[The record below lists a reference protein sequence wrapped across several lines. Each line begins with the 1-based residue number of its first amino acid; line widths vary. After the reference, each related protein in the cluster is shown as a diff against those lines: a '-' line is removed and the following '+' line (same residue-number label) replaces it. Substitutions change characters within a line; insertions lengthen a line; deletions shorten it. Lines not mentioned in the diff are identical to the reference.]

1 MTKPLK
7 SRRDFLR
14 SGGSIVSASWLAIN
28 MPLIVSAAQTAAENN
43 EAGVGFENI
52 TVEESVEL
60 SALVN
65 QIIPPDETPGASE
78 AGVVYFIDLALGSFM
93 SSAAPGLRQGLE
105 ELQQKTKSTHPE
117 VNRFSEL
124 TPDQQTRML
133 KSVEDTPLFGMLYF
147 MTLSGMFC
155 LPRYAGNRN
164 NAGWDLI
171 GFDHRHAWQPP
182 FGYYDAA
189 VHGQVTSGGDED
201 EHV

>member
-1 MTKPLK
+1 MTIIGN
-7 SRRDFLR
+7 SRRDFLK

-43 EAGVGFENI
+43 EAGGAFENI

-60 SALVN
+60 SALVD
-65 QIIPPDETPGASE
+65 QIIPPDETPGATE
-78 AGVVYFIDLALGSFM
+78 IGVVYFIDLALGSFM
-93 SSAAPGLRQGLE
+93 SSAAPGLRQGLK
-105 ELQQKTKSTHPE
+105 ELQETTKSAYPTI
-117 VNRFSEL
+117 NRFSEL
-124 TPDQQTRML
+124 ALDQQTKML
-133 KSVEDTPLFGMLYF
+133 KSVEDTPLFGMLHF

-155 LPRYAGNRN
+155 LPAYAGNKK

-189 VHGQVTSGGDED
+189 VHAQTPSGED
-201 EHV
+201 EHEQV

>member
-1 MTKPLK
+1 
-7 SRRDFLR
+7 
-14 SGGSIVSASWLAIN
+14 

-43 EAGVGFENI
+43 EAGVSFENI

-65 QIIPPDETPGASE
+65 QIIPPDETPGAAE
-78 AGVVYFIDLALGSFM
+78 IGVVHFIDVALGSFM
-93 SSAAPGLRQGLE
+93 SGKSSGLRQGLE
-105 ELQQKTKSTHPE
+105 ELQQRTKSAYPKI
-117 VNRFSEL
+117 NRFSEL
-124 TPDQQTRML
+124 APDQQTEML
-133 KSVEDTPLFGMLYF
+133 KSAEGTPLFGLLAPDQQTEVLNSTEGTPLFRILYD
-147 MTLSGMFC
+147 MTLIGMFC

-189 VHGQVTSGGDED
+189 VHGQVPSGGDED

>member
-1 MTKPLK
+1 MTIPRN
-7 SRRDFLR
+7 SRRDFLK

-43 EAGVGFENI
+43 EAGVSFENI

-65 QIIPPDETPGASE
+65 QIIPPDETPGAAE
-78 AGVVYFIDLALGSFM
+78 VGVVYFIDVALGSFM
-93 SSAAPGLRQGLE
+93 SGKAPALRQGLK
-105 ELQQKTKSTHPE
+105 ELQERTKSAYPKI
-117 VNRFSEL
+117 NRFSEL
-124 TPDQQTRML
+124 APDQQTEML
-133 KSVEDTPLFGMLYF
+133 KSAEDTSLFEMLHV

-164 NAGWDLI
+164 NAGWELI

-189 VHGQVTSGGDED
+189 VHGQVPSGGDED
-201 EHV
+201 EYV

>member
-7 SRRDFLR
+7 SRRDFLK

-43 EAGVGFENI
+43 EAGVSFENI

-65 QIIPPDETPGASE
+65 QIIPPDETPGAAE
-78 AGVVYFIDLALGSFM
+78 VGVVYFIDLALGSFM

-105 ELQQKTKSTHPE
+105 ELQQKTKSAHPK

-124 TPDQQTRML
+124 TLDQQTQML
-133 KSVEDTPLFGMLYF
+133 KSVEDTPLFEMLYF

-155 LPRYAGNRN
+155 LPSYAGNRN

>member
-1 MTKPLK
+1 MTIPRK
-7 SRRDFLR
+7 SRRDFLK
-14 SGGSIVSASWLAIN
+14 SGGSMVSASWLAIN

-43 EAGVGFENI
+43 EAGVSFENI

-65 QIIPPDETPGASE
+65 QIIPPDETPGAAE
-78 AGVVYFIDLALGSFM
+78 IGVVYFIDVALGSFM
-93 SSAAPGLRQGLE
+93 SGQAPGLRQGLE
-105 ELQQKTKSTHPE
+105 ELQQKIKSAYPKI
-117 VNRFSEL
+117 NRFSEL
-124 TPDQQTRML
+124 ASNQQTEML
-133 KSVEDTPLFGMLYF
+133 KSAEDTPLFEMLYF

-155 LPRYAGNRN
+155 LPGYAGNRN

-189 VHGQVTSGGDED
+189 VHGQVSSGGDED
-201 EHV
+201 EHA

>member
-1 MTKPLK
+1 MTIPRK
-7 SRRDFLR
+7 SRRDFLK
-14 SGGSIVSASWLAIN
+14 SGGSIASASWLAIN

-43 EAGVGFENI
+43 ESGEGFKNI

-65 QIIPPDETPGASE
+65 QIIPPDETPGAAE
-78 AGVVYFIDLALGSFM
+78 IGVVHFIDVALGGFM
-93 SSAAPGLRQGLE
+93 SGKAPGLRQGLK
-105 ELQQKTKSTHPE
+105 ELHQKTKSVYPE
-117 VNRFSEL
+117 ISRFSEL
-124 TPDQQTRML
+124 APDQQTQML
-133 KSVEDTPLFGMLYF
+133 RSVEDTPLFGMLHN
-147 MTLSGMFC
+147 MTLMGMFC

-164 NAGWDLI
+164 DAGWELI

-189 VHGQVTSGGDED
+189 LHGQVPSGGDED

>member
-7 SRRDFLR
+7 SRRDFLK

-43 EAGVGFENI
+43 EAGVSFENI
-52 TVEESVEL
+52 TVEESVEF

-65 QIIPPDETPGASE
+65 QIIPPDETPGAAE
-78 AGVVYFIDLALGSFM
+78 VGVVYFIDLALGSFM

-105 ELQQKTKSTHPE
+105 ELQQKTKSAHPK

-124 TPDQQTRML
+124 TPNQQTQML
-133 KSVEDTPLFGMLYF
+133 KSVEDTPLFEMLYF

-155 LPRYAGNRN
+155 LPSYAGNRN

>member
-1 MTKPLK
+1 MTKTSN
-7 SRRDFLR
+7 SRRDFLK
-14 SGGSIVSASWLAIN
+14 SGGSLVSASWLAIN

-65 QIIPPDETPGASE
+65 QIIPPDDTPGATE
-78 AGVVYFIDLALGSFM
+78 IGVVYFIDLALGSFM
-93 SSAAPGLRQGLE
+93 SDAAPALRQGLE
-105 ELQQKTKSTHPE
+105 ELQTKTKSAYPTIS
-117 VNRFSEL
+117 RFSEL
-124 TPDQQTRML
+124 ALDQQTEIL

-155 LPRYAGNRN
+155 LPGYAGNRK

-189 VHGQVTSGGDED
+189 VHGQTPSEGVEH

>member
-1 MTKPLK
+1 MTIPRK
-7 SRRDFLR
+7 SRRDFLK
-14 SGGSIVSASWLAIN
+14 SGGSMVSASWLAIN

-43 EAGVGFENI
+43 EAGVSFENI

-65 QIIPPDETPGASE
+65 QIIPPDETPGAAE
-78 AGVVYFIDLALGSFM
+78 IGVVYFIDVALGSFM
-93 SSAAPGLRQGLE
+93 SGQVPGLRQGLE
-105 ELQQKTKSTHPE
+105 ELKQKIKSAYPKI
-117 VNRFSEL
+117 NRFSEL
-124 TPDQQTRML
+124 APDQQTEML
-133 KSVEDTPLFGMLYF
+133 KSAEDTPLFEMLYF

-155 LPRYAGNRN
+155 LPGYAGNRN

-189 VHGQVTSGGDED
+189 VHGQVSSGGDED
-201 EHV
+201 EHA